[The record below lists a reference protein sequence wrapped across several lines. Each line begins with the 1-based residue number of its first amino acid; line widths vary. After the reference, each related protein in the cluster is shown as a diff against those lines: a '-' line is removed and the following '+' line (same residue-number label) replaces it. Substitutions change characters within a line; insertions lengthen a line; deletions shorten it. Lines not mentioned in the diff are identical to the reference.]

1 MKFFFH
7 NTYPSHYNQKQNNQN
22 NQNQKNQNNQN
33 QNNQNNDDDNIEEY
47 CEVLQDVNNKL
58 EPENM
63 ENSSFLVD
71 FESQSIIEDDK
82 DYDNY
87 PFYLFSFVDDEL
99 VVLQD
104 NNTKKQKTKNNNSNN
119 KISGS
124 SGRSKNKNKKG
135 KIKEKTANMIKPF
148 FNFGNLSNK
157 SIDYC

>member
-7 NTYPSHYNQKQNNQN
+7 NTYPSHYNQ
-22 NQNQKNQNNQN
+22 NQNNQN

-87 PFYLFSFVDDEL
+87 PFYQFEFSNGRIVNIHYE
-99 VVLQD
+99 D
-104 NNTKKQKTKNNNSNN
+104 NYLNL
-119 KISGS
+119 
-124 SGRSKNKNKKG
+124 
-135 KIKEKTANMIKPF
+135 IKENQPF
-148 FNFGNLSNK
+148 YSLAQLNIYKYVFWCHMTPNKFG
-157 SIDYC
+157 